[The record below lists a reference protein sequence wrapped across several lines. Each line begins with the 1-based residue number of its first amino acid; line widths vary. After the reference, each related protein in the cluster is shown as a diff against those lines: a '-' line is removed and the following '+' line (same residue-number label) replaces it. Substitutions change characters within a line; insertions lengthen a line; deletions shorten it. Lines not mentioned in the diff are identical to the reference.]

1 MNNKYELLNYMPDY
15 YEGVYEM
22 EELLKSESL
31 TLKDLEDRHLRTL
44 LNEFVSTADT
54 KGISLF
60 ESQLGI
66 VPDENDT
73 LEMRRNKV
81 LMYLLPPRPITIRFF
96 RDMLNNVNLPVKIDV
111 NYGARAVVATAKS
124 AEMTSNQ
131 INYLKYLL
139 NVYLPANLLYQ
150 VKILL
155 NTAKVSDNLNLG
167 IGNVVKAASIA
178 KASPSQV
185 FN

>member
-1 MNNKYELLNYMPDY
+1 
-15 YEGVYEM
+15 
-22 EELLKSESL
+22 
-31 TLKDLEDRHLRTL
+31 
-44 LNEFVSTADT
+44 
-54 KGISLF
+54 
-60 ESQLGI
+60 
-66 VPDENDT
+66 
-73 LEMRRNKV
+73 
-81 LMYLLPPRPITIRFF
+81 
-96 RDMLNNVNLPVKIDV
+96 MLNNINLPVQIDV

-155 NTAKVSDNLNLG
+155 NSAKVSNDLRLG
-167 IGNVVKAASIA
+167 IGNVVKATGIA

>member
-15 YEGVYEM
+15 YQGVYEM

-31 TLKDLEDRHLRTL
+31 TLKDLEDSHLRTL
-44 LNEFVSTADT
+44 LNEFVSTADA

-81 LMYLLPPRPITIRFF
+81 LMYVLPPRPITIGFLEICLI
-96 RDMLNNVNLPVKIDV
+96 MLI
-111 NYGARAVVATAKS
+111 
-124 AEMTSNQ
+124 
-131 INYLKYLL
+131 
-139 NVYLPANLLYQ
+139 YQ
-150 VKILL
+150 
-155 NTAKVSDNLNLG
+155 
-167 IGNVVKAASIA
+167 
-178 KASPSQV
+178 
-185 FN
+185 

>member
-1 MNNKYELLNYMPDY
+1 
-15 YEGVYEM
+15 
-22 EELLKSESL
+22 
-31 TLKDLEDRHLRTL
+31 
-44 LNEFVSTADT
+44 
-54 KGISLF
+54 
-60 ESQLGI
+60 
-66 VPDENDT
+66 
-73 LEMRRNKV
+73 
-81 LMYLLPPRPITIRFF
+81 
-96 RDMLNNVNLPVKIDV
+96 MLNNVNLPVKIDV

>member
-1 MNNKYELLNYMPDY
+1 
-15 YEGVYEM
+15 
-22 EELLKSESL
+22 
-31 TLKDLEDRHLRTL
+31 
-44 LNEFVSTADT
+44 
-54 KGISLF
+54 
-60 ESQLGI
+60 
-66 VPDENDT
+66 
-73 LEMRRNKV
+73 
-81 LMYLLPPRPITIRFF
+81 MYVLPPRPITIRFF

>member
-31 TLKDLEDRHLRTL
+31 TLKDLEDSHLRTL

-81 LMYLLPPRPITIRFF
+81 LIYVLPPRPITIRFF
-96 RDMLNNVNLPVKIDV
+96 RDMNNVNLPVKIDV
-111 NYGARAVVATAKS
+111 NCGARAVVATAKS